1 MNEMKK
7 ITVFETI
14 PHDSGYICCN
24 GIVHYYSGSGDVVFT
39 IRTLIEMGAIPSEMV
54 DFYTAEEAVRKLNE
68 MG

>member
-7 ITVFETI
+7 ITVLEII
-14 PHDSGYICCN
+14 PNDSGYICYN
-24 GIVHYYSGSGDVVFT
+24 GMIHCYSSSRDVVFT

-54 DFYTAEEAVRKLNE
+54 DFYTADEAVRKLNE

>member
-7 ITVFETI
+7 ITVLEII
-14 PHDSGYICCN
+14 PNDSGYICYN
-24 GIVHYYSGSGDVVFT
+24 GIIHCYSSSGDVVFT

-54 DFYTAEEAVRKLNE
+54 DFYTADEAVRKLNE